1 MERLQSEYDS
11 DVSLGAL
18 AGEAK
23 LSRFHFCRAFK
34 QSTGL
39 APHEWLRQRRIERA
53 ITMLRDK
60 EVSIASIA
68 DALGYASQTAFGAAF
83 KRMKGMTPSVWR
95 SAER

>member
-1 MERLQSEYDS
+1 MET
-11 DVSLGAL
+11 AL
-18 AGEAK
+18 ADEAK

-83 KRMKGMTPSVWR
+83 KRMKGMTPSEWR
-95 SAER
+95 RAER